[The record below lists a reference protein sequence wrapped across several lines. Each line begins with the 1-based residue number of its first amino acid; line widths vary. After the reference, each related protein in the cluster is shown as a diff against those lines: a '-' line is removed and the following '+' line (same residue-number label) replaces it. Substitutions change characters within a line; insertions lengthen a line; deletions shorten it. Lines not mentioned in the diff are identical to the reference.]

1 MPSVRIT
8 VKGTDG
14 KQYQKTI
21 KMLSATSEETE
32 AARTM
37 FREHIA
43 AGKPAKDF
51 MYYPLAQMPSGQPPA
66 VIHEE
71 AAAEPSS
78 KSMHSFPKGDVLKI
92 EMPTNGGC
100 SFLLLG
106 STRSGK
112 STAMLAVYEKYFKK
126 HITMLLTHSSHADI
140 YKPLQKT
147 AIISAGFHPEL
158 VNEPMTLNRETKNHY
173 DFCLIFDDLAM
184 DGKNDQ
190 DMTKLLTIGRNSC
203 MSAIICAQRL
213 QMLNPSGRANC
224 NYVCLFRLNTDSAI
238 KDAIETY
245 LRSYLPSG
253 MSMNDAIRLYKETTA
268 DHHFF
273 FVNTLE
279 DTVHVCR
286 V

>member
-8 VKGTDG
+8 VKGPDG
-14 KQYQKTI
+14 KPYQKTVSFDTVT
-21 KMLSATSEETE
+21 KEEVAVVRALFHT
-32 AARTM
+32 
-37 FREHIA
+37 HIHE
-43 AGKPAKDF
+43 GKPVKEFHYHGKPSLTIGTVAPSAVVPAPF
-51 MYYPLAQMPSGQPPA
+51 PSAAVPSPFPSG
-66 VIHEE
+66 
-71 AAAEPSS
+71 
-78 KSMHSFPKGDVLKI
+78 DVCKI
-92 EMPTNGGC
+92 DMPTNGGC

-112 STAMLAVYEKYFKK
+112 STAMLAIYEKFFKK

-140 YKPLQKT
+140 YKPLQKC
-147 AIISAGFHPEL
+147 AIVCPGFHPEL
-158 VNEPMTLNRETKNHY
+158 VTEPMQLNRATKNCY

-184 DGKNDQ
+184 DGKNDH
-190 DMTKLLTIGRNSC
+190 DMTKLLTIGRNSG

-238 KDAIETY
+238 KDAIDTY
-245 LRSYLPSG
+245 LRSYLPPGLST
-253 MSMNDAIRLYKETTA
+253 NDAIRLYKETTA

-273 FVNTLE
+273 LVNTLE

>member
-8 VKGTDG
+8 VKGPDG

-21 KMLSATSEETE
+21 KMLTATSEETE
-32 AARTM
+32 AARTL
-37 FREHIA
+37 FREHIT
-43 AGKPAKDF
+43 AGKPVKDF
-51 MYYPLAQMPSGQPPA
+51 MYYPLANMPSGQPA
-66 VIHEE
+66 SE
-71 AAAEPSS
+71 ASTAAPT
-78 KSMHSFPKGDVLKI
+78 KAPHSFSKGDVLKI
-92 EMPTNGGC
+92 DMPTNGGC

-112 STAMLAVYEKYFKK
+112 STAMLAIYEKYFKK

-147 AIISAGFHPEL
+147 AIISPGFHPEL
-158 VNEPMTLNRETKNHY
+158 VNEPMTLNRETKNKY
-173 DFCLIFDDLAM
+173 EFCLIFDDLAM
-184 DGKNDQ
+184 DGKNDL

-273 FVNTLE
+273 LVNTLE
-279 DTVHVCR
+279 DTVEVCR